1 MNIFDHKVPDI
12 EEEFTT
18 LFEGKSI
25 KIVRIVSSDKVEP
38 KEYCQDEDEFV
49 VVLKGAAKLDMNGK
63 VVTLQSGDTLY
74 IPKETKHK
82 VLETQKGTLWLAVHF

>member
-1 MNIFDHKVPDI
+1 MNIFDYKVPDI

-38 KEYCQDEDEFV
+38 KEYCQDDDEFV
-49 VVLKGAAKLDMNGK
+49 VVLKGAAKLDIDEEI
-63 VVTLQSGDTLY
+63 VTLKSGDTLY
-74 IPKETKHK
+74 IPKETKHR